1 MLIPTVQLACHS
13 HPPGA
18 TITVQV
24 AVEFSKGRTL
34 ALYAIPAL
42 LYAVLNNLTVLLLL
56 YVTPVEVSTQ
66 AINC

>member
-1 MLIPTVQLACHS
+1 M
-13 HPPGA
+13 
-18 TITVQV
+18 QV
-24 AVEFSKGRTL
+24 AVEFSKGRAL